1 MTYEWIND
9 FRMTPKKLE
18 LDGVWLHY
26 YVNGERQSFSVGEI
40 DRMRMRYHPGR
51 IKRNNY
57 ETELHLN
64 NGVVL
69 KIPSLRYVSFGNFQD
84 QGEAYK
90 TFLQAL
96 ANKARELNPEFGITV
111 WSNPV
116 SYFLYL
122 FMMIG
127 MYAILIFVIF
137 TLFAYIQ
144 WLVFV
149 KIALIVFYTPM
160 LVRYF
165 KRNRPSTKK
174 KFPIPEDLLP

>member
-1 MTYEWIND
+1 
-9 FRMTPKKLE
+9 MTPKKLE

-26 YVNGERQSFSVGEI
+26 YVKDERQSYSLGEI
-40 DRMRMRYHPGR
+40 DRMRLRYHPGR

-57 ETELHLN
+57 EAELHMN

-69 KIPSLRYVSFGNFQD
+69 KLTNMHYVSFGNFKD
-84 QGEAYK
+84 QSEEYK
-90 TFLQAL
+90 AFLQAL
-96 ANKARELNPEFGITV
+96 SEKARELNPEFGITV

-116 SYFLYL
+116 TYFIYL
-122 FMMIG
+122 IMMIG
-127 MYAILIFVIF
+127 MYTGLVFLIF
-137 TLFAYIQ
+137 TLFAYIG

-149 KIALIVFYTPM
+149 KIALIAFYTPT

-165 KRNRPSTKK
+165 KRNRPSAKK